1 VAALVTVAT
10 LLVPAVP
17 AAAKT
22 TVKVDGDNVTITVP
36 IDCVGCKDWV
46 APTDGSPLA
55 TYWEKTAEAAW
66 NAAFDKYPFCSKY
79 KFKLDIKMKNVA
91 EGAASD
97 FGSHRLVATA
107 PDGLGFTGAGWGGAP
122 EGTPGGP
129 ADQRS
134 TDGTRYFE
142 FDAEGTMPA
151 DATPTVI
158 AHEFGH
164 VIGLGD
170 DRDASGNT
178 LPGRGK
184 TLMVGGANGVTPNTK
199 LRIDKALVDR
209 IGNQLANLGKIKCGE
224 VWEGTL
230 HSEGG
235 GVGCPTEV
243 WDGRVAFRVTGDGKI
258 VGTGV
263 LVTTLALNCASE
275 PAATY
280 TEEFTVRGQ
289 ATPGRLALLFRDQTD
304 TCLGIAADPTVSI
317 ACWGVP
323 RGKIKRSGKQARG
336 TFATDLAGATQ
347 YRTTLKLRC
356 VRNCELASPGVV

>member
-1 VAALVTVAT
+1 MAALVTVAT

-22 TVKVDGDNVTITVP
+22 TVKVDGDDVTITVP

-209 IGNQLANLGKIKCGE
+209 LGNQLANLGKINCG
-224 VWEGTL
+224 VAWNGTVRSTFTDAYGCTGTDEGTITVRVVDKKASGTVAVSGAFTCVTEL
-230 HSEGG
+230 VTITASGSVTV
-235 GVGCPTEV
+235 GVFGKFTGEE
-243 WDGRVAFRVTGDGKI
+243 FRFYYEPNVVVTGDGPTDNCSSGPERPI
-258 VGTGV
+258 VIP
-263 LVTTLALNCASE
+263 VTERGLATASLSG
-275 PAATY
+275 PLRA
-280 TEEFTVRGQ
+280 
-289 ATPGRLALLFRDQTD
+289 GR
-304 TCLGIAADPTVSI
+304 
-317 ACWGVP
+317 
-323 RGKIKRSGKQARG
+323 
-336 TFATDLAGATQ
+336 
-347 YRTTLKLRC
+347 
-356 VRNCELASPGVV
+356 